1 LIRELNIINIIP
13 FTSTLVFLAL
23 FSLPLGAASDP
34 LQTVTETITPSAVNW
49 EQLGDRLKGLGIGKS
64 ATTDIGGQFRMR
76 FHDENNIRNTAGV
89 PNALGLT
96 AADDSFLLYRTRLW
110 FDTQVNENLSV
121 YAELLDANSTLEQ
134 RSPRPIDENRLDL
147 HQLYIDTTIQENW
160 QARVGRQA
168 FTLGA
173 QRLVS
178 SLDWANTRRVF
189 DGVSVKRNGERFG
202 VNLFWFQPITIDVS
216 NSDHTNH
223 AVNLYGAYVNA
234 AVNEDRHLDLYWIAL
249 DNSGSGTKYDTLGG
263 KLTGRGN
270 NWDYE
275 FEGGYQFGDNSD
287 GSDHQAGFTSIG
299 LGKDLTHKI
308 GGSLWIYHD
317 WASGDDT
324 VGNGF
329 HHYIPLAHKYLG
341 FMDLYGR
348 RNLHDF
354 NMRRPKN
361 LNERI
366 TGMVWYHYSALT
378 NGNDVPYNIT
388 MKPFANLASGSAG
401 SREVDHEI
409 DLTTTIQYNARTK
422 LLFGYSHFFAGQFYS
437 TTPGIPTAGSPD
449 SFFAQMTLDF

>member
-1 LIRELNIINIIP
+1 MIRELNIINIIP

-354 NMRRPKN
+354 NMR
-361 LNERI
+361 
-366 TGMVWYHYSALT
+366 
-378 NGNDVPYNIT
+378 
-388 MKPFANLASGSAG
+388 
-401 SREVDHEI
+401 
-409 DLTTTIQYNARTK
+409 
-422 LLFGYSHFFAGQFYS
+422 
-437 TTPGIPTAGSPD
+437 
-449 SFFAQMTLDF
+449 